1 MPDKGTSPKGLSR
14 ATPPRSNLTPSGFKN
29 VRVFVPQS
37 LHFQLVSYSAA
48 SEMSLQ
54 DFVVAWLE
62 RATPLAPQTPGQR
75 QMAKEQAPGHQLDQR
90 PPGGQD
96 KADGPRAAH
105 FPEAEAA
112 SGHDPAPDQATSGSS
127 TTTSLA
133 PSPAVHDLDPAE
145 AGRAG
150 DQ

>member
-1 MPDKGTSPKGLSR
+1 MSDNGTSPKGLSR
-14 ATPPRSNLTPSGFKN
+14 ATPPRSNLTPPGFKN

-37 LHFQLVSYSAA
+37 LHFQLVSHSAA

-62 RATPLAPQTPGQR
+62 RATPLAPQPACQR
-75 QMAKEQAPGHQLDQR
+75 QMAMEQAPGHQLGQR
-90 PPGGQD
+90 PLGGQD
-96 KADGPRAAH
+96 KADVPGAAH
-105 FPEAEAA
+105 LSEAEAA
-112 SGHDPAPDQATSGSS
+112 SSHDPAPDLATSRSPA
-127 TTTSLA
+127 TLTQA
-133 PSPAVHDLDPAE
+133 PSPAVQDLDPAE